1 MDEYI
6 EISIR
11 KHVKDFLKN
20 RIKKIGEIHVRDFD
34 FNPILIAAIKNQ
46 MKLNTARD
54 LAEWLINQRVE
65 RGTVTAF
72 GMTLQKIAKEFSD
85 EEPLSGFTMKLKKNG
100 KTYNI
105 LITSGPNPFAKPQ
118 AIDAQYRLLNS
129 KKIEPNSIPI
139 LGMCYG
145 NEEVVSSIV
154 KNEMSEITYYA
165 GRDFWNFISGNKNCR
180 DEIITIVKETGDSF
194 EDKDGNS
201 IKKIL
206 DSKITQIEEELKNM
220 FGEKP
225 EEFWKNTLHDIY
237 I

>member
-1 MDEYI
+1 MEEFI

-20 RIKKIGEIHVRDFD
+20 RIKKIGEIQVRDFD
-34 FNPILIAAIKNQ
+34 FNPILIAAVKNQ

-54 LAEWLINQRVE
+54 LAEWLINQRIE

-72 GMTLQKIAKEFSD
+72 GITLQKIAKEFSN

-100 KTYNI
+100 KAYNI
-105 LITSGPNPFAKPQ
+105 LITSGPNPYSKPQ
-118 AIDAQYRLLNS
+118 AIDTQYRLMKS

-139 LGMCYG
+139 LGICYG
-145 NEEVVSSIV
+145 NEQVLSSIV
-154 KNEMSEITYYA
+154 KKEMSEIKYYV

-180 DEIITIVKETGDSF
+180 DEIITIVQETGDSF
-194 EDKDGNS
+194 EDRDGNS
-201 IKKIL
+201 IKKMRE
-206 DSKITQIEEELKNM
+206 SKITQIERDLRKM

-225 EEFWKNTLHDIY
+225 EEFWKNVLHDIY